1 MKTLAAIEHKNFI
14 DVDGGY
20 GFDQSALRNTFG
32 AYRADRACGIAALA
46 NLIAYR
52 EKKCTFD
59 KNDALKLM
67 GDILLAAPPRPWG
80 IAAGRILARAI
91 TRLGM
96 NYKVEFLKPRATDG
110 EIKAFILRA
119 LKADRPVALLNT
131 NHPNKSFRYHWVTI
145 TEMLEEDGAI
155 YLRFSSWGGRY
166 KMRFEELFAR
176 GMVYRSM
183 FVIK

>member
-20 GFDQSALRNTFG
+20 GFDQSALRKPFG

-46 NLIAYR
+46 NLIAYTEGKR
-52 EKKCTFD
+52 RIDRGE
-59 KNDALKLM
+59 ALKLM

-80 IAAGRILARAI
+80 IAAGRILARAMV
-91 TRLGM
+91 RLGM
-96 NYKVEFLKPRATDG
+96 NYKVEFLKPRATDR

-119 LKADRPVALLNT
+119 LEADRPVALLNT

-145 TEMLEEDGAI
+145 TEMLEDDGAI